1 MKAILTDIQTGKFV
15 RDFMQENAVGQ
26 PFFKGTRRMN
36 DAHQI
41 EEVGEK
47 LRGMMP
53 WISAGKMVD
62 KPRTDALRR
71 KGPGVSAEG
80 GHPFFDGTRA
90 ALTPPPA
97 GRRTGP

>member
-1 MKAILTDIQTGKFV
+1 V
-15 RDFMQENAVGQ
+15 RDFMVENAVGQ

-62 KPRTDALRR
+62 KP
-71 KGPGVSAEG
+71 KN
-80 GHPFFDGTRA
+80 
-90 ALTPPPA
+90 
-97 GRRTGP
+97 

>member
-1 MKAILTDIQTGKFV
+1 MA
-15 RDFMQENAVGQ
+15 ENAVGQ
-26 PFFKGTRRMN
+26 PMFKSTRRIN

-62 KPRTDALRR
+62 KE
-71 KGPGVSAEG
+71 KN
-80 GHPFFDGTRA
+80 
-90 ALTPPPA
+90 
-97 GRRTGP
+97 